1 MMPNPRAVRAFSLG
15 KGGTVDD
22 SRLDAYRSAVE
33 GIFGADLVSVTLYG
47 GHALE
52 PPEAD
57 EDVAVLIVV
66 RELRQDALEAFRK
79 EAPGFAKRGI
89 PPPPIFTEG
98 FLSRSLDVF
107 PLEFLSMKE
116 HRKVLSGRDVLADV
130 RVDDRN
136 LRHQVEFELKGK
148 LLSLRRMYLS
158 TRGAREVAELLRS
171 TAGSIVSVARGML
184 LLAGHDAPHGKA
196 AILGEIESRFGTSL
210 PCIRE
215 IVAAVDGKALSARAE
230 EIASGYLEEVER
242 LCAAADGYAGGNRP

>member
-1 MMPNPRAVRAFSLG
+1 M
-15 KGGTVDD
+15 VDG
-22 SRLDAYRSAVE
+22 RMEAYRVAVE
-33 GIFGADLVSVTLYG
+33 RIFGENLVSVTLYG
-47 GHALE
+47 GHALD

-57 EDVAVLIVV
+57 GDVAVLIVV
-66 RELRQDALEAFRK
+66 RELRRDALEAFRK

-98 FLSRSLDVF
+98 FFSRSLDVF

-171 TAGSIVSVARGML
+171 TAGSIVSVARGLL

-196 AILGEIESRFGTSL
+196 AILGEIESRFGISL

-215 IVAAVDGKALSARAE
+215 IAAAVDGKSLLARAE
-230 EIASGYLEEVER
+230 EIAPGYLEEVER
-242 LCAAADGYAGGNRP
+242 LCAAADGYAGGDKP